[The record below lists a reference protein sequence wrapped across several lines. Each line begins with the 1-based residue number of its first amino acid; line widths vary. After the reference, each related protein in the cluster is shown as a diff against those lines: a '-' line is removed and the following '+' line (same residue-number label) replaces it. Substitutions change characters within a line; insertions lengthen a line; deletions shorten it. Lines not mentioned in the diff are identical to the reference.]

1 MEIAITRICIVNNGT
16 FSLFAQFLWIWL
28 IESYVGSLSDSDGWL
43 DIQISYSICAWPVHY
58 FTPVY
63 VLWVHTGS
71 LVDSLLNF
79 TECMKQNDYKIIWTM
94 RFFYMTEQLFFYSA

>member
-1 MEIAITRICIVNNGT
+1 MVHLVCLHNSFG
-16 FSLFAQFLWIWL
+16 FDWL
-28 IESYVGSLSDSDGWL
+28 KVMLDLSDSDGWL

-94 RFFYMTEQLFFYSA
+94 RFFYMIEQFIFL